1 MRARIGD
8 IVKSNFNGR
17 IGIDGRKGLGQIG
30 LFLIVDEIFLHLRSL
45 HLIDML
51 VNAIERA
58 ILKEQFDP
66 GLFSN
71 LSDTWDI
78 IRLISHQGLEIDKLL
93 RCQSHLF
100 FQIGWSEFFKLCHSF
115 F

>member
-1 MRARIGD
+1 MRSRIGD
-8 IVKSNFNGR
+8 IVQPDLNGR

-58 ILKEQFDP
+58 VL
-66 GLFSN
+66 
-71 LSDTWDI
+71 
-78 IRLISHQGLEIDKLL
+78 
-93 RCQSHLF
+93 
-100 FQIGWSEFFKLCHSF
+100 
-115 F
+115 